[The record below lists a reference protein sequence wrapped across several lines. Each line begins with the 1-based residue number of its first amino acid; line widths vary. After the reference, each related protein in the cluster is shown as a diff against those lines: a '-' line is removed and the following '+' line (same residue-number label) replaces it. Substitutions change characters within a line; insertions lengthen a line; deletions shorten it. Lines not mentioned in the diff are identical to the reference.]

1 MPTGNNKPRRIIRHI
16 FRFHGFRNSLK
27 IAIKGIAYLFLY
39 HRNMRLIFMFGIL
52 AFLLGLLF
60 QLKGIELI
68 ALCITVTLVFM
79 AEIFNTAIELMMDM
93 LTEEYHVKI
102 KLVKDIAAAIVVL
115 TCLNAIAIGYVLFVR
130 RLFFLVLF

>member
-1 MPTGNNKPRRIIRHI
+1 MC
-16 FRFHGFRNSLK
+16 
-27 IAIKGIAYLFLY
+27 GIT
-39 HRNMRLIFMFGIL
+39 

-93 LTEEYHVKI
+93 LTEEYHIKI
-102 KLVKDIAAAIVVL
+102 KIVKDIAAAIVVL
-115 TCLNAIAIGYVLFVR
+115 ACLNAIAVGYVLFVR
-130 RLFFLVLF
+130 RLFFLILF